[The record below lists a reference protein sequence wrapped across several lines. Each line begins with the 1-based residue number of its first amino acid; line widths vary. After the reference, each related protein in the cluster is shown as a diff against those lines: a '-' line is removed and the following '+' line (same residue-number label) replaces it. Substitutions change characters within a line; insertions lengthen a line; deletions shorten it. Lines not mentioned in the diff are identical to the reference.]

1 MATSERKDWTRDHL
15 LLTLHLYWRIPF
27 GQQHARNPQVIE
39 LANALGRT
47 ANSVAMK
54 LNNFSALDPIE
65 AARKIKGLHKTSA
78 LDRAVWQE
86 FTEHHAEVAPESEA
100 LWRTRV
106 EGLPGVSTDATE
118 QAPIGP
124 TEVLATRRTRRGQDF
139 FRRVVLANFG
149 GRCALTGVASA
160 ALVNASHIVAWAD
173 DDGHRLDAANGI
185 ALNRLHD
192 AAFDQK
198 LITFDD
204 AFRLVVGPRVREVLS
219 EGELSRGFLA
229 YEGRPLAKPA
239 RHSIS
244 LTMLARH
251 RREFERINA

>member
-1 MATSERKDWTRDHL
+1 MAKGKGQDWTRDQL

-39 LANALGRT
+39 LAAALGRT
-47 ANSVAMK
+47 PNSVAMK
-54 LNNFSALDPIE
+54 LNNFSALDPVE
-65 AARKIKGLHKTSA
+65 AAREIKGLSKTSV
-78 LDRAVWQE
+78 LDRAVWRE
-86 FTEHHAEVAPESEA
+86 FTDHHAEVAPESEA

-106 EGLPGVSTDATE
+106 EGLPSAPADATE
-118 QAPIGP
+118 RAPAGP

-160 ALVNASHIVAWAD
+160 ALINASHIVAWAD

-204 AFRLVVGPRVREVLS
+204 AFQLVIGPRLREVLS

-239 RHSIS
+239 RHPLSV
-244 LTMLARH
+244 TMLAEH
-251 RREFERINA
+251 RRAFEIINA

>member
-1 MATSERKDWTRDHL
+1 MATGERQDWTRDQL

-39 LANALGRT
+39 LAKVLGRT

-106 EGLPGVSTDATE
+106 EGLPSAPPNATDQNPA
-118 QAPIGP
+118 GP

-160 ALVNASHIVAWAD
+160 ALINASHIVAWAD

-204 AFRLVVGPRVREVLS
+204 AFQLIIGPRLRDVLS
-219 EGELSRGFLA
+219 GGELSRGFLA

-244 LTMLARH
+244 LTMLAQH
-251 RREFERINA
+251 RCEFERINA